1 MSITPPRGRS
11 AAYRLPGVLA
21 LAALGG
27 GGIYTANRAEQTFSE
42 RSSTSRAAPQLLRLH
57 STNADVQIVPGNGKA
72 VAIQYRADW
81 VGGRPSHFLRTSGGV
96 IELGGACHGA
106 LTHVTGL
113 FAFRNPCSIRYR
125 ITVPAG
131 QAIQLRVDSAD
142 ISLTG
147 LRGRISVHASSGDI
161 AAHDLLATQVELSAS
176 SGDISASFARAPRS
190 LTTTASSGDV
200 SVRVPAG
207 RYHITTSADSGDRSI
222 SGLTDDP
229 SSSRT
234 IVARTHSGDISIGRS
249 DG

>member
-42 RSSTSRAAPQLLRLH
+42 RSSTFRAAPQLLRLH
-57 STNADVQIVPGNGKA
+57 STNADVQIVPGKGKV
-72 VAIQYRADW
+72 VAIQWRADW

-106 LTHVTGL
+106 LQHVTGL
-113 FAFRNPCSIRYR
+113 FAFRDPCSIRYH
-125 ITVPAG
+125 IEVPPG
-131 QAIQLRVDSAD
+131 QAVELRVDSAD

-161 AAHDLLATQVELSAS
+161 AARDLRSARVELTAS
-176 SGDISASFARAPRS
+176 SGDISATFDRAPAS

-200 SVRVPAG
+200 SVRVPGG
-207 RYHITTSADSGDRSI
+207 RYHITASANSGDRSVRD
-222 SGLTDDP
+222 LADDP
-229 SSSRT
+229 TSKRT
-234 IVARTHSGDISIGRS
+234 IVAQTHSGDISIGRS